1 MSTFSIYTLGCGSAK
16 PTLRHQPSSTVI
28 DHRGNLFMVDC
39 GECAQL
45 GFQRAH
51 LKYSRLGHIF
61 LTHLHGDHV
70 LGLPGLISTLE
81 LGGAGGSLTIHTF
94 EEGKRILTQ
103 IMDFFG
109 RDLSFDLRFN
119 VIRPEEAVIFETPS
133 LTVRTIPL
141 RHRIPT
147 VGYVFE
153 EKPRLRHI
161 RPDMIAYHKVPVA
174 QIRAVKE
181 GADFIRPDGSVVPNE
196 MLTSPADKPLSY
208 AHISDTIYMPELAA
222 KIGPVDLLFHETT
235 YLKSHAADARN
246 RFHSTAKQ
254 AAAVA
259 RDAGAGALLTGHY
272 SSRYSK
278 DEDFLREAK
287 EVFPDVILNRE
298 NLRTD
303 LD

>member
-1 MSTFSIYTLGCGSAK
+1 M
-16 PTLRHQPSSTVI
+16 
-28 DHRGNLFMVDC
+28 
-39 GECAQL
+39 
-45 GFQRAH
+45 
-51 LKYSRLGHIF
+51 
-61 LTHLHGDHV
+61 

-181 GADFIRPDGSVVPNE
+181 GADFIRPDGSIVPNE

-235 YLKSHAADARN
+235 YLESHAADARN